1 MKKVE
6 HKNNKKKIDE
16 YKILRFQ
23 QTTYPSTHRKYL

>member
-6 HKNNKKKIDE
+6 HKNKKKIDE

-23 QTTYPSTHRKYL
+23 QITYPSTHRKYL